1 MGKRA
6 FALLI
11 WAVSEADLCSW
22 SSNGEQSWLRN
33 SGPTPSSST
42 GPEQAAEGT
51 WYVYTEATSTFD
63 KAGP

>member
-1 MGKRA
+1 MGKWA

-11 WAVSEADLCSW
+11 SAVSEADLCSW
-22 SSNGEQSWLRN
+22 SSNGEHQWLRN
-33 SGPTPSSST
+33 SGPTPSFFT

-51 WYVYTEATSTFD
+51 WYVYIDAWSAFD